1 MRPVGVVGAGTMGCG
16 IAQCLA
22 EAGRAVVVVD
32 NDAAALDRAA
42 KTLKDAVRQSVLL
55 GRSSRNMIAAV
66 SERIHWASAID
77 ELAPVDAVI
86 EAVTERTAIKTEVF
100 TELDRICTEATV
112 LASCTSS
119 VPIAHVAAATRRP
132 ERVLGLHVMNPAPLT
147 GTVEVVNGMQT
158 APDVLETALELVQ
171 TMGKRGIVV
180 GDRPGF
186 VLNRVLMLSIAEA
199 AVAVADGVSAETV
212 DALFEGC
219 LNHST
224 GPLRTADLIG
234 LDNVVD
240 TMTVL
245 RAELGDD
252 RYTVPTEL
260 AALVAAG
267 HFGRKTGRGFHVY
280 A

>member
-1 MRPVGVVGAGTMGCG
+1 MRQVGVVGAGTMGCG

-22 EAGRAVVVVD
+22 EADQAVVVVD
-32 NDAAALDRAA
+32 NDAAAIDRAA
-42 KTLKDAVRQSVLL
+42 TTLKNAVRQSVLL
-55 GRSSRNMIAAV
+55 GKSNRSSIAAV
-66 SERIHWASAID
+66 SERIHWASTID

-86 EAVTERTAIKTEVF
+86 EAVTERVVTKTAVF
-100 TELDRICTEATV
+100 AQLDRVCTEATM

-119 VPIAHVAAATRRP
+119 VPIAHLAAATRRP

-147 GTVEVVNGMQT
+147 GTVEVVDGMQT
-158 APDVLETALELVQ
+158 DPGVLKAALELVQ
-171 TMGKRGIVV
+171 MMGKRGIVV
-180 GDRPGF
+180 ADRPGF

-199 AVAVADGVSAETV
+199 AVAVADGVPAETV

-245 RAELGDD
+245 RTELHDD

-267 HFGRKTGRGFHVY
+267 HYGRKTGRGFHVY
-280 A
+280 S